1 MATVPGLVMALPG
14 SGRSVWVRA
23 EDRAAWETRG
33 YVPAEREQAAPLAA
47 DDTDEAPAAASAEAG
62 DAGDRAGEPPPQ
74 PPPEPATEQ
83 RGGVD
88 YPRRS
93 SRGRVR

>member
-1 MATVPGLVMALPG
+1 MATVPGLVMTLPG
-14 SGRSVWVRA
+14 SGRNVWVRA
-23 EDRAAWETRG
+23 DDRAFWQERG
-33 YVPAEREQAAPLAA
+33 YVPAEREQGAPAPE
-47 DDTDEAPAAASAEAG
+47 EAPAAASAEAG
-62 DAGDRAGEPPPQ
+62 DAGDRAGETPPQ

-93 SRGRVR
+93 RRGRVR